1 VPKKPKEVFKTEL
14 WELIRRHI
22 GDPKR
27 EEGYWPIPDA
37 LDEVVRELDA
47 EIDRRF
53 PVNKKSNKDDDAA

>member
-1 VPKKPKEVFKTEL
+1 MPKKPNEVFKTEL

-27 EEGYWPIPDA
+27 EEGYWST

-53 PVNKKSNKDDDAA
+53 PINKKDNKDDDAA